1 MRVFVG
7 PLLGLAL
14 MLNGPGRALSQPA
27 PADPQPPA
35 SALPDKATES
45 DPTDDE
51 APTKGRLVVTAKG
64 PGGTAIDAA
73 VEIDT
78 KNMGDLEDGE
88 MTFVNIP
95 AGRHAIAI
103 AAAGYKKL
111 EQDVTIRAG
120 EQARLD
126 AMLIAV
132 IPPSKAVWKWTLAG
146 GATLIGLGVLYG
158 LHGHDRM
165 LANRDA
171 VVVVEDENA
180 PPFVVT
186 FDFDLV
192 EPSDCGKSAAW
203 LSREKRAIVVNQDR
217 FDRMCSWQTRSLIG
231 YGVAGVGLAG
241 VILSVYMLTRHGEAN
256 SVDLGRPRGRNPNI
270 ELVPTVTSDGAGA
283 SLSVAW

>member
-7 PLLGLAL
+7 PLLGLAV

-35 SALPDKATES
+35 NAVPENAVEDG
-45 DPTDDE
+45 PVDDD

-64 PGGTAIDAA
+64 AGGAAIDAA
-73 VEIDT
+73 VQIDT
-78 KNMGDLEDGE
+78 KNMGELEDGE

-95 AGRHAIAI
+95 PGRHAIAI
-103 AAAGYKKL
+103 TAAGYKKL
-111 EQDVTIRAG
+111 EQEVTIRAG

-126 AMLIAV
+126 AQLVAV
-132 IPPSKAVWKWTLAG
+132 IPPSKTVWKWTLAG
-146 GATLIGLGVLYG
+146 SATLIGLGVLYG
-158 LHGHDRM
+158 IHGHDRM

-171 VVVVEDENA
+171 VLVVQDPNVDD
-180 PPFVVT
+180 T
-186 FDFDLV
+186 DFDFDLV
-192 EPSDCGKSAAW
+192 EPGDCGKSAAT
-203 LSREKRAIVVNQDR
+203 LSREKHAIVVNQDR

-241 VILSVYMLTRHGEAN
+241 LLVSIYMLTRHGEPN
-256 SVDLGRPRGRNPNI
+256 EVLPGQRRGRNPDV
-270 ELVPTVTSDGAGA
+270 ELVPMMTSDGAGA